1 MASALTTLR
10 MLPPV
15 ERRRI
20 QRMAVRLAHPRERR
34 PRAWTDSD
42 CAISDD
48 HPALVK
54 ALREGW
60 WQKATMRQV
69 VKRLSVIRDVGYSHL
84 LSILFFA
91 EVVAPL
97 VDDPPVAACRA
108 HRISHLR
115 ESLSLRHDPTPG
127 RFGDPIGYERSFFD
141 GVHALLD
148 TGLSTAPALFAAG
161 CAVGS
166 RLGDVAE
173 RAARACSSAT
183 RNAVSSPAFSV
194 SWTPYLLELFPD
206 PCRIDVRDAL
216 TRFDGVARIARVMT
230 EEMVQKSSVTSN
242 TEEG

>member
-1 MASALTTLR
+1 MASALVTLLT
-10 MLPPV
+10 LPPM

-20 QRMAVRLAHPRERR
+20 QRMAVRFAHPGERR

-42 CAISDD
+42 CAIHDD

-60 WQKATMRQV
+60 WQKATMDKV
-69 VKRLSVIRDVGYSHL
+69 VKRLSFVRDVGYSHL
-84 LSILFFA
+84 LSILFLA

-97 VDDPPVAACRA
+97 VDDPRVAACRE
-108 HRISHLR
+108 HRLSHLR
-115 ESLSLRHDPTPG
+115 ESLSRSSFEITPSL
-127 RFGDPIGYERSFFD
+127 FGDPIGYDPSFFA
-141 GVHALLD
+141 GVFAIQRTATSQSAALAAACA
-148 TGLSTAPALFAAG
+148 TGT
-161 CAVGS
+161 
-166 RLGDVAE
+166 RLVEVVE
-173 RAARACSSAT
+173 RASRACCGAT
-183 RNAVSSPAFSV
+183 RNVLSAKVFSV
-194 SWTPYLLELFPD
+194 SWTPYLIELFPD